1 MKIIVFLFANR
12 GTHDFL
18 EMLFNDL
25 AIKLVENLFTLVIEY
40 LAVLFDSVQ
49 RAQYVHIVY
58 KGHEFYQKV

>member
-1 MKIIVFLFANR
+1 MIFK
-12 GTHDFL
+12 
-18 EMLFNDL
+18 DL

-58 KGHEFYQKV
+58 KGHKFYQKV

>member
-1 MKIIVFLFANR
+1 
-12 GTHDFL
+12 
-18 EMLFNDL
+18 MLFNDL

>member
-1 MKIIVFLFANR
+1 LFFFLRVGEPTN
-12 GTHDFL
+12 FL
-18 EMLFNDL
+18 EMLFKDL
-25 AIKLVENLFTLVIEY
+25 VIKLVENLFTLVIEY